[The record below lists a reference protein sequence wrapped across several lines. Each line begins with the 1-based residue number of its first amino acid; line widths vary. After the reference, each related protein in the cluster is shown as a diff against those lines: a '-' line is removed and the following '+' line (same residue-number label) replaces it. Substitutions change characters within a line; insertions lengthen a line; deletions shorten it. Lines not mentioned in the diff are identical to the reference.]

1 MIVATDTIKPNYSFI
16 CKNVDRMVSWK
27 TTCHRWQCTKPVHRH
42 NAAPSTYTGTLYKA
56 IY

>member
-1 MIVATDTIKPNYSFI
+1 MIAAIDTIKPNYSFI
-16 CKNVDRMVSWK
+16 CKNVNRMVSWK

-42 NAAPSTYTGTLYKA
+42 NAAPSTYTRTLYKV